1 MPEVEDPKHLPTGNT
16 TTTAEP
22 VRKLPRARR
31 LLAATIGAAT
41 IQFVGGCK
49 SNELNTVANLM
60 APTGRPAQ
68 RIDGQQGSAGFQ
80 LVSNLMLPPHIPQT
94 GTSGQL
100 GGAGTSGTAAGT
112 SGSAGSAGVPAADMD
127 AGSDD
132 DAGEA

>member
-1 MPEVEDPKHLPTGNT
+1 MPAEDPKHLQPENI
-16 TTTAEP
+16 TAPIAAP

-49 SNELNTVANLM
+49 TGETPPSV
-60 APTGRPAQ
+60 GRPGQ
-68 RIDGQQGSAGFQ
+68 RIDAQQGSAGFQ
-80 LVSNLMLPPHIPQT
+80 LVANLMVPPQIPKS

-100 GGAGTSGTAAGT
+100 VGAGVSGTAGS
-112 SGSAGSAGVPAADMD
+112 SGSSGSFGAHAADMD
-127 AGSDD
+127 AGPDD